1 MGVYFLFDFKLEL
14 KPTYVCIQDIF
25 FLSVPRLYV
34 GLVVTAQY
42 SNLFEIYHFYV
53 YCLMLLVKAV
63 QQADSYVIVTFSHYG
78 AQIVNLSTVQQY
90 DRTKN
95 QKADVLSFNFRFR
108 LLQSII
114 LSTYLCVLCSFIY
127 MHDCQLTMYVK
138 VIKLPN
144 AHVLF
149 IPTLEL

>member
-1 MGVYFLFDFKLEL
+1 MVRKSFH
-14 KPTYVCIQDIF
+14 C
-25 FLSVPRLYV
+25 
-34 GLVVTAQY
+34 TA
-42 SNLFEIYHFYV
+42 V
-53 YCLMLLVKAV
+53 R
-63 QQADSYVIVTFSHYG
+63 SYKVSK
-78 AQIVNLSTVQQY
+78 S
-90 DRTKN
+90 RC
-95 QKADVLSFNFRFR
+95 ADVLSFNFKFR